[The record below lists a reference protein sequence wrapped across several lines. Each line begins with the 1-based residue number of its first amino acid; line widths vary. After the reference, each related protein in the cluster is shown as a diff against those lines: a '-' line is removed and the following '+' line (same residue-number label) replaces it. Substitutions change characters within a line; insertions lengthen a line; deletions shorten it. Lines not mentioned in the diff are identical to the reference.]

1 MAEYVSM
8 DFLVPY
14 SANSMELFVGQKYN
28 MHNEFLQFQNDRKI
42 RGRIWLTMTHGGE
55 VMYFRPNQFGTVLKN
70 ARMDKRLTQAELA
83 ENLDISL
90 SYLKDLERFRNYP
103 SYEVF
108 ERVIRY
114 FNLSADAVVYPERD
128 RTDDVYQQLE
138 RLLARCSKEQLRVVL
153 ATTEALLSAGGS
165 APGENA
171 AEGSASEKNA
181 AGEA

>member
-1 MAEYVSM
+1 
-8 DFLVPY
+8 
-14 SANSMELFVGQKYN
+14 
-28 MHNEFLQFQNDRKI
+28 
-42 RGRIWLTMTHGGE
+42 
-55 VMYFRPNQFGTVLKN
+55 
-70 ARMDKRLTQAELA
+70 MDKRLTQAELA